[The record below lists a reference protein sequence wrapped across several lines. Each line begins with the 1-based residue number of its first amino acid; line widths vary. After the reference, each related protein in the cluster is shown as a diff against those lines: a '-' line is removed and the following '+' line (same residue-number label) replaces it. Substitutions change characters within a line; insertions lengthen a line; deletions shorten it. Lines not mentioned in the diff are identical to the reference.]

1 MKGTMKVRKRSEEH
15 ITDKASIGLSA
26 SGTLRQKVQQLQR
39 MSAKKAQG
47 SKQLLLSTDRK
58 VTPTT
63 KRVQAEKAGFSP
75 EMVVMG
81 GDLSLP
87 VSIQISK
94 NPSQKDLAQGA
105 VCDAEH
111 GQNIVYEVQQ
121 MQIFE
126 KNAACQY
133 QGPDENTWHRMRNSS
148 ERLLKRKNATLIQ
161 YPGTETRRKESSRGN
176 SSSHK
181 LILGDTMPASPQI
194 AYGSGVKAVE
204 NLNRSEHLPSSKH
217 SKKDAPSS
225 CQLVDVTPHPIDEH
239 SIAAASAAQRL
250 AVAEEYQT
258 RGPKHLDF
266 MNDFRANAIDNDDL
280 LGKLENDEQ
289 GPYYLQKNGNQGDSN
304 EGSPFMKP

>member
-1 MKGTMKVRKRSEEH
+1 M
-15 ITDKASIGLSA
+15 
-26 SGTLRQKVQQLQR
+26 
-39 MSAKKAQG
+39 
-47 SKQLLLSTDRK
+47 
-58 VTPTT
+58 
-63 KRVQAEKAGFSP
+63 
-75 EMVVMG
+75 
-81 GDLSLP
+81 
-87 VSIQISK
+87 
-94 NPSQKDLAQGA
+94 
-105 VCDAEH
+105 
-111 GQNIVYEVQQ
+111 
-121 MQIFE
+121 
-126 KNAACQY
+126 
-133 QGPDENTWHRMRNSS
+133 
-148 ERLLKRKNATLIQ
+148 
-161 YPGTETRRKESSRGN
+161 
-176 SSSHK
+176 
-181 LILGDTMPASPQI
+181 
-194 AYGSGVKAVE
+194 E